1 MIKRIFIA
9 MLLVATASAAMA
21 QNQIPERLLL
31 TTGQYVGTGARAMGL
46 AGTYTGIADDF
57 SSVWYNPAG
66 IAQVKRIELQAS
78 LSRSGL
84 KNETNYFGSPW
95 DGSTSNIRLNN
106 LGFVFP
112 LPVYQGAFSFAF
124 GYNQLVSFDRRARV
138 LAGSGANSDWHN
150 FDELESGRLGLWNL
164 AVAADVSPNLAL
176 GLGLNY
182 FTGTDDY
189 SFTGNYPNSGSL
201 TYTENTI
208 NTDVS
213 GWMANAG
220 AMLRVGRFAR
230 IGGMFQPPM
239 SILLQENWTQDA
251 NSGFFDYRM
260 TYPAII
266 RGGVS
271 FAPGRW
277 LLAGDIEYRDWG
289 TMEFRTE
296 PPYSGVSRAQANQSI
311 KNTYHAT
318 TRLSVGGEYLFPVYG
333 LRARAGYAYE
343 PSPYEEVGNG
353 DKNHNVFSLGMGIL
367 VDRSVMLDIGYRMAS
382 YRENITPGLIEDVR
396 SSTGLFTLSYR
407 M

>member
-1 MIKRIFIA
+1 MTKRIFIA
-9 MLLVATASAAMA
+9 MLFAALASAAMA
-21 QNQIPERLLL
+21 QNAIPERLLL
-31 TTGQYVGTGARAMGL
+31 TTGQYVGTGARPMGM

-66 IAQVKRIELQAS
+66 IAQVKRIEMQAS
-78 LSRSGL
+78 LSRSGF

-112 LPVYQGAFSFAF
+112 VPVYQGALSFAF
-124 GYNQLVSFDRRARV
+124 GYNQLASFDRRARV
-138 LAGSGANSDWHN
+138 QSEDGASSDWHD

-164 AVAADVSPNLAL
+164 SVGADVSPNLAL

-182 FTGTDDY
+182 FAGADDY
-189 SFTGNYPNSGSL
+189 SFTGNYPSGGSL

-208 NTDVS
+208 NTDIS

-220 AMLRVGRFAR
+220 ALLRIGRFAR

-239 SILLQENWTQDA
+239 SMLLQEDWTQDA

-260 TYPAII
+260 TYPAIF
-266 RGGVS
+266 RGGAS

-296 PPYSGVSRAQANQSI
+296 PPYSGVSRAEANQSI
-311 KNTYHAT
+311 KNTYRAT
-318 TRLSVGGEYLFPVYG
+318 TRVSVGGEYLFPLYG

-367 VDRSVMLDIGYRMAS
+367 VDRSVMLDIGYRLSS
-382 YRENITPGLIEDVR
+382 YRENITPGLTEDVR